1 MKKVLFALL
10 MPLILNSCAE
20 QAQKEE
26 VEAAG
31 LPVQGTWKLLSG
43 TLIEKGDTVVTD
55 YTKTLS
61 FIKVINETHFA
72 FLKHDLN
79 GGKDSTASFGAGG
92 GSYTLMGDQYT
103 EHLEYC
109 NDRAWEGHDFSFTLT
124 ISNDTLVQSGVEK
137 IEAEGIERYNIE
149 KYIRVR

>member
-1 MKKVLFALL
+1 MKHVLVALFMSLVLVSCTEQPPKEDSKV
-10 MPLILNSCAE
+10 
-20 QAQKEE
+20 
-26 VEAAG
+26 AG

-55 YTKTLS
+55 YTKTFS
-61 FIKVINETHFA
+61 FIKIINESHFA

-92 GSYTLMGDQYT
+92 GSYILKGDQYT

-109 NDRAWEGHDFSFTLT
+109 NDRAWEGHDFAFTVT
-124 ISNDTLVQSGVEK
+124 IVNDTLVQSGVEK